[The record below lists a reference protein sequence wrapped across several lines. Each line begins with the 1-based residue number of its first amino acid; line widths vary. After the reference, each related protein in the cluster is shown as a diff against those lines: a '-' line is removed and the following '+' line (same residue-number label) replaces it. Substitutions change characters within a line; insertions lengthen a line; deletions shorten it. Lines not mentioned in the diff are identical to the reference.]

1 MSTLW
6 NLPARY
12 DGPHSRH
19 GSLVRSEAWRH
30 LAIAHRLDHFSGST
44 CETCAG
50 PMGVLNH
57 LITIENSIYGHLTR
71 GWARYRDDGHGILFW
86 NPMLEEFEV
95 FTEALLM
102 TWASLFDGLA
112 SLKDARPYAGQQADP
127 IQEVESDEW
136 VVTEPDWMTRKH

>member
-1 MSTLW
+1 
-6 NLPARY
+6 
-12 DGPHSRH
+12 
-19 GSLVRSEAWRH
+19 
-30 LAIAHRLDHFSGST
+30 
-44 CETCAG
+44 
-50 PMGVLNH
+50 MGVVNH
-57 LITIENSIYGHLTR
+57 LVEIENSIYGHLTR
-71 GWARYRDDGHGILFW
+71 GWARYRDDGHGIVFW
-86 NPMLEEFEV
+86 NPTLEEFEV